1 MRVTSGLLAI
11 ASGLALVLGA
21 ACGARERAP
30 APPPLPRHLVLVT
43 IDTLRPDRVGA
54 YGYRAA
60 RTPAL
65 DGVARDGVR
74 FDRAYAT
81 APITLT
87 SHASLLTGLYPPGH
101 GARHNGMRLARGTPT
116 LAAHLQRHGFA
127 TGAFVAAFPLDRR
140 FGLDAGFDVYGDR
153 LPRRVDGRP
162 GVERPGREV
171 VDEAIAWWRGSGEHR
186 RFLWVHL
193 FEPHAPYGDP
203 QAASGR
209 PASDRYDDDVAA
221 ADHEVGRLLAALS
234 DSAPATVLVIAG
246 DHGEAFGEHGE
257 VTHSLF
263 VYDTTLRVPLI
274 LKGSGLPAGLAVPDA
289 VALIDLAPTVTRLLG
304 VRPLDADG
312 IDLAPAFAGA
322 CPAGARPLRGV
333 VRPAARLRLESP
345 ARDPR
350 GDVEGDR
357 GAAPRAVRP
366 RVGSGRDSTP
376 AATGERSPR
385 CSVASSG
392 SGPRDRTSRR
402 PAIADALSRLAALGY
417 VQGGAARGGGAL
429 PDPKDRREL
438 AARIVHAVSGEV
450 EGPALRTLLEGI
462 VREDPGNG
470 QVRQR
475 LGYVLLEEGRAR
487 EAEHHFRAAID
498 AHVPSA
504 DPYLGLAAC
513 LGTRGATPEALAVL
527 RRAAAVEPD
536 NPVVLANIGIAEAA
550 GARLDQAASALEA
563 ALAVDPDLHEARFAL
578 ARVYARGGR
587 RDAAARQ
594 ADELLRRLPS
604 GAPQR
609 PEVERLRAALR

>member
-1 MRVTSGLLAI
+1 MR
-11 ASGLALVLGA
+11 ASGRRLPHHFPATS
-21 ACGARERAP
+21 CSSPSIRCAP
-30 APPPLPRHLVLVT
+30 TAS
-43 IDTLRPDRVGA
+43 GA

-312 IDLAPAFAGA
+312 IDLAPAFAGHA
-322 CPAGARPLRGV
+322 LRARDLYAESFAPLLDFGWSPLRAIRAGTWKAIEAP
-333 VRPAARLRLESP
+333 RPELYDLASDPGEL
-345 ARDPR
+345 DPR
-350 GDVEGDR
+350 GDRGTLAPLLGRLERFGPAQPDIATSGD
-357 GAAPRAVRP
+357 
-366 RVGSGRDSTP
+366 
-376 AATGERSPR
+376 
-385 CSVASSG
+385 
-392 SGPRDRTSRR
+392 
-402 PAIADALSRLAALGY
+402 ADALSRLAALGY